1 MKKIIFIL
9 TCLSTLG
16 GHLAA
21 QNPKWFKKAAKA
33 QISIVTMNEKGD
45 MLQSGSGFFIDKNGT
60 ALADYQLF
68 KQASKAKVVSGE
80 GKEYEVEAIV
90 GVSSLYDLVKF
101 RVKTDKDTPALTIS
115 DRMGVKH
122 EHVYV
127 LPYPTK
133 ENKMCVND
141 TLHDIQKF
149 NEKYGYYTLG
159 RPLDEKYLNSPVM
172 DEEGEVLGMIQ
183 RKANASATTSY
194 AVSVAYGNTLCTN
207 GMSSADNDLNAIHIR
222 KALPADEADIRT
234 FLFMTAARSD
244 SATYNQYLNDYA
256 EQFPKSSE
264 PYTQRADFYMA
275 HGNYAAAE
283 EDMNAAMDVAEKKD
297 EVYYAFS
304 KLLYEL
310 NLKPGYTVYK
320 DWDMNKSLSLAGE
333 AYKQNPL
340 PLYTLQEGNTL
351 YALKDYE
358 KAFEKYLS
366 LTGTNMRS
374 ANLFLYAAQCKRMAG
389 ADTLQILALQDSAVA
404 CFSKPYLKD
413 AAPALLERSNTL
425 LALGRYRDA
434 ILDLNEY
441 EHLMG
446 DELTA
451 YFYYRREQAE
461 MQCRM
466 FQQAINDINKAI
478 ELDPQN
484 VNYWVEKGGVCLRV
498 NQTAEAVQAL
508 EKAISIDSQNA
519 PAYRMLGYIQVQQKQ
534 TEKGIANLKKAKE
547 LGDEVAIGLLEKYS
561 K

>member
-1 MKKIIFIL
+1 M
-9 TCLSTLG
+9 
-16 GHLAA
+16 
-21 QNPKWFKKAAKA
+21 
-33 QISIVTMNEKGD
+33 
-45 MLQSGSGFFIDKNGT
+45 
-60 ALADYQLF
+60 
-68 KQASKAKVVSGE
+68 
-80 GKEYEVEAIV
+80 
-90 GVSSLYDLVKF
+90 
-101 RVKTDKDTPALTIS
+101 
-115 DRMGVKH
+115 
-122 EHVYV
+122 
-127 LPYPTK
+127 
-133 ENKMCVND
+133 
-141 TLHDIQKF
+141 
-149 NEKYGYYTLG
+149 
-159 RPLDEKYLNSPVM
+159 
-172 DEEGEVLGMIQ
+172 
-183 RKANASATTSY
+183 
-194 AVSVAYGNTLCTN
+194 
-207 GMSSADNDLNAIHIR
+207 
-222 KALPADEADIRT
+222 
-234 FLFMTAARSD
+234 
-244 SATYNQYLNDYA
+244 
-256 EQFPKSSE
+256 
-264 PYTQRADFYMA
+264 
-275 HGNYAAAE
+275 
-283 EDMNAAMDVAEKKD
+283 
-297 EVYYAFS
+297 
-304 KLLYEL
+304 